1 MLTPEDHQ
9 ARRYK
14 HVLMCVICTIAFFV
28 GATISHQAVTIKQ
41 LDEDDTS
48 KTAASQPQ
56 YQHLPDQLNS
66 QKQQM
71 LSRRKHQKH
80 TPLSRRCSAWSYAPD
95 DKEKFNQ

>member
-41 LDEDDTS
+41 LDEDDDTS

-56 YQHLPDQLNS
+56 YQHLPTLKSN
-66 QKQQM
+66 KM